1 MIIINV
7 LFTAIGIQF
16 EQATYPYLESAGTS
30 MVCAL
35 LEGEADRE
43 IVVTFESA
51 SGSAE
56 GLLATV
62 CNLLLVKPFRQ
73 PTPSNKFH
81 IIYLSISWR
90 GL

>member
-7 LFTAIGIQF
+7 LITAIGIQF
-16 EQATYPYLESAGTS
+16 EQTTYPYLESNGTS

-51 SGSAE
+51 SGSAQ

-62 CNLLLVKPFRQ
+62 CNLS
-73 PTPSNKFH
+73 PSQTFQTTNP
-81 IIYLSISWR
+81 W
-90 GL
+90 

>member
-1 MIIINV
+1 MIIII
-7 LFTAIGIQF
+7 LITAIGIQF
-16 EQATYPYLESAGTS
+16 EQTTYSYLESAGTS

-56 GLLATV
+56 GLFSYVV
-62 CNLLLVKPFRQ
+62 CV
-73 PTPSNKFH
+73 
-81 IIYLSISWR
+81 Y
-90 GL
+90 